1 MSKTV
6 LLLIDL
12 QRDFL
17 ESDGRLPVPADCAER
32 VIGAANRMIDYARM
46 SGWTMIWIKNEFLRT
61 QWISNFFRNHAA
73 IKGTP
78 GADIDPR
85 IHFYTEIPIVTKCE
99 ADAFSNPRLG
109 MLLKEGMPEKVIVL
123 GLMTDECV
131 EATARGVIRRG
142 YSVEIVED
150 GVATMEEPAHEKALA
165 AMRACGAMV
174 KKSVDILSGTA

>member
-17 ESDGRLPVPADCAER
+17 ENDGRLPVPVDCAER
-32 VIGAANRMIDYARM
+32 VIGAANRMIDYARK

-85 IHFYTEIPIVTKCE
+85 INFYTETPIMVKCE
-99 ADAFSNPRLG
+99 ADAFSNPRLEI
-109 MLLKEGMPEKVIVL
+109 LLKKATPEKVIIL

-131 EATARGVIRRG
+131 AETTRGVIRRG
-142 YSVEIVED
+142 YPVEIVED

-174 KKSVDILSGTA
+174 KKSVDILGS